1 MPPVLPSIE
10 IHSVAGGHAHVYL
23 VKAGDTGVLVDAGI
37 PGSEEKILAAT
48 RRAGLEPE
56 KISLILLTHAHYDH
70 AGSLAELKEA
80 TGAPVCCSHYEETHL
95 LSGRTPFPKGLG
107 PYTKTVSK
115 LAGKILAGRE
125 QFNPVQPDILITGE
139 RDLSEFGIPGRIV
152 PMPGH
157 SGGSIALLLENEAA
171 FIGDAAFNI
180 LPWSVVPPFAD
191 DPKNLVTSWRY
202 LLQSGAERFYPGH
215 GKPFSRDKLA
225 ASLERLIK
233 KAQRESG
240 EKID

>member
-1 MPPVLPSIE
+1 MQPVLPFLE
-10 IHSVAGGHAHVYL
+10 IHPVSIGHAHVYL
-23 VKAGDTGVLVDAGI
+23 IKAGDTGVLVDTGI
-37 PGSEEKILAAT
+37 PGSEQKILAAASK
-48 RRAGLEPE
+48 AGLEPK

-70 AGSLAELKEA
+70 AGSLAALKEA
-80 TGAPVCCSHYEETHL
+80 SGAPVCCSRYEETHL

-107 PYTKTVSK
+107 LYSKAVSK
-115 LAGKILAGRE
+115 LAGTILAGRK
-125 QFNPVQPDILITGE
+125 QFTAVQPDILITDE
-139 RDLSEFGIPGRIV
+139 RDLSDFGIPGRIV

-157 SGGSIALLLENEAA
+157 SGGSIALLLENGAA

-191 DPKNLVTSWRY
+191 DPEDLLTSWRY
-202 LLQSGAERFYPGH
+202 LLQSGAEHFYPGH

-225 ASLERLIK
+225 GSLEKLIK